1 MVSTEAKNKI
11 IENNNKIS
19 ELLKENEK
27 ILVSEGMELPE
38 ENFVVEN
45 EHKIQIPSGY
55 IRVNEVF
62 QNKYHLKKC
71 VKRTATQ
78 KNIAYTLQLS
88 DFFNYIL
95 NRFNIWGS
103 VETILYKT
111 AIINLVSV
119 FEALVFECANNIC
132 NSPDSCG
139 FVRGC
144 SKHFTKTQR
153 NNSFE
158 ALKRMNELNITD
170 FNEEEMNRIK
180 EIIGFRNR
188 VHIRLA
194 EENEFI
200 NSDFSMLL
208 YNEVIILLQRL
219 SSCISG
225 KGILLYDDCP

>member
-19 ELLKENEK
+19 ELLKENER
-27 ILVSEGMELPE
+27 ILVGEGLELPE
-38 ENFVVEN
+38 ENFVVEK

-62 QNKYHLKKC
+62 QNKYHLKEC
-71 VKRTATQ
+71 VKRKATQ
-78 KNIAYTLQLS
+78 KNIAYSLQLS

-119 FEALVFECANNIC
+119 FEALILECANNIC
-132 NSPDSCG
+132 TSPDSCG
-139 FVRGC
+139 VVGGC
-144 SKHFTKTQR
+144 PKHFNRTQR
-153 NNSFE
+153 NNSLE
-158 ALKRMNELNITD
+158 ALKRMNELSITD

-194 EENEFI
+194 EENEFV
-200 NSDFSMLL
+200 NSDFSMSL